1 MNVVMNRF
9 IISSAEV
16 TCRHIVEMGKEYKM
30 LHLPNPDLPEHQKRL
45 NDLFNA
51 LPFQIILRS

>member
-16 TCRHIVEMGKEYKM
+16 TCRHIVEMAKEYKNVAY
-30 LHLPNPDLPEHQKRL
+30 PQPWPPGTPKTSEW
-45 NDLFNA
+45 FV
-51 LPFQIILRS
+51 